1 LEIQFL
7 TNNKITMKKIYIAVL
22 TMVLALP
29 LTAQQNPQ
37 FTHFMFNKLVYNP
50 AYAGNR
56 EALSISAIYRNQWS
70 GIDGAPTTINANV
83 HTPFSGKRAGIG
95 MSIVSDQIGMLNTT
109 FANIAYN
116 YSFKVSDNSKLGIGV
131 MGRME
136 HGRIDWSKADPAD
149 IDDQLIFMEA
159 TTNWQPNFGFG
170 LYLSGENYYL
180 GVSAPTLLENS
191 LYTDLGY
198 SGEYRS
204 YYAMGAMMFDLS
216 SNVKFKPSA
225 MISYN
230 PNAPLDLDLN
240 ASFLLMDA
248 LWLGGTWRMGDS
260 FDAIIQYQFTNEL
273 RAGMAFDFTTSKLND
288 YTTGSYEMMIEYTFV
303 TGDEK
308 LQNIRYF

>member
-1 LEIQFL
+1 
-7 TNNKITMKKIYIAVL
+7 MKKILIAVL
-22 TMVLALP
+22 TLAFAWP
-29 LTAQQNPQ
+29 LAAQQSPQ

-56 EALSISAIYRNQWS
+56 EALSVSAIYRNQWS

-95 MSIVSDQIGMLNTT
+95 LSIVADQIGMLNTT
-109 FANIAYN
+109 FANLAYN
-116 YSFKVSDNSKLGIGV
+116 YSFKVSEKSKLGIGV

-136 HGRIDWSKADPAD
+136 HGRIDWSKADPSD
-149 IDDQLIFMEA
+149 VDDQMIFME
-159 TTNWQPNFGFG
+159 TTSNWQPNFGFG
-170 LYLSGENYYL
+170 LYLSGANYYI
-180 GVSAPTLLENS
+180 GVSAPTLLENA

-204 YYAMGAMMFDLS
+204 YYAMAAMMFDIS
-216 SNVKFKPSA
+216 SKVKFKPSA

-230 PNAPLDLDLN
+230 QNVPMDLDLN
-240 ASFLLMDA
+240 ASFLLMDV

-260 FDAIIQYQFTNEL
+260 FDAIIQYQFTDEL
-273 RAGMAFDFTTSKLND
+273 RAGMAFDFTTSKLNA
-288 YTTGSYEMMIEYTFV
+288 YTSGSYEMMVEYTFV
-303 TGDEK
+303 KGDEK